1 MGRLKFGLNYVA
13 SFSVQCLALVLSY
26 QQILWVLM
34 RQTVAV
40 AAIMNA
46 FTVFE
51 HPGMVMLNLLFSLGV
66 VFISYLHSSDL
77 LMYPSLHSQNST
89 WSHPF

>member
-1 MGRLKFGLNYVA
+1 MACPAEWARFKLGLNYVA

-26 QQILWVLM
+26 QHILCVLM

-46 FTVFE
+46 FAVFE
-51 HPGMVMLNLLFSLGV
+51 HPGMVMLIFSSPWV
-66 VFISYLHSSDL
+66 WYS
-77 LMYPSLHSQNST
+77 
-89 WSHPF
+89 